1 MNGRSYLSNDYSA
14 LKYLTKSKFKQGLE
28 CPNKLTANFKSSA
41 KDIDFLSALADGG
54 FQAEELSRLHYK
66 GGTLIKESSYEISTD
81 KTNSLII
88 QGDCIIYE
96 AAFLYK
102 NLFVRTDILVKSG
115 NTIKVI
121 EVKAKSFDSSI
132 RDTFINNSGK
142 IRSEWRFYLFD
153 LAFQKYVVKKS
164 FPDYNVESYL
174 MLADKSKKSSI
185 DGLNQLFQI
194 SDNNTRTG
202 IEVKVNSI
210 NQIGDPIMQEVNLT
224 KLTDDII
231 ELSIHKM
238 HNLTF
243 NELLNNFTD
252 LYTNQKH
259 INWSDYNG
267 HVCKDC
273 WMQQYQIEDKDKLR
287 PNIYELWQFRN
298 HSKYLKSKIFF
309 FDQLNESEF
318 YEPFNNSLSVKNR
331 QWLQIQKRVKES
343 KNENVEHYLDSKN
356 LKEEMLQWKFPLHFI
371 DFETCTSALP
381 FTKGRHP
388 YEQIAFQYSH
398 HIIYADGRVEH
409 KSEYINAEPGVF
421 PNYDFVRQ
429 LKKDLEK
436 DFGSIFKY
444 ATHENSILNAIY
456 TQLLDSDE
464 YDKEELINFIKSI
477 TNNKQKNILLWK
489 GERDMIDMCELV
501 KKYFYDAYM
510 KGSNS
515 IKVVLPAVIKICS
528 FIKEKY
534 TKPIGEI
541 NLTSLNFSD
550 NHVWINEDCIDPY
563 DSLPPPNYSEVNK
576 PIGMIDK
583 LNNGGDALIAYAK
596 IQYVEMS
603 PNEREIIK
611 QSLLKYCELDTLAMV
626 MIYEFFASELKIHHF
641 SKN

>member
-1 MNGRSYLSNDYSA
+1 M
-14 LKYLTKSKFKQGLE
+14 KYLTKSKFKQGLE
-28 CPNKLTANFKSSA
+28 CPNKLSPNFKSSE

-54 FQAEELSRLHYK
+54 FQAEELARLHYK
-66 GGTLIKESSYEISTD
+66 DGTLIKESSSEKRLTTI

-88 QGDCIIYE
+88 QGDCVIYE
-96 AAFLYK
+96 AAFLYN

-121 EVKAKSFDSSI
+121 EVKAKSFDSTI

-164 FPDYNVESYL
+164 FPDYNIESYL

-210 NQIGDPIMQEVNLT
+210 NEIGAPIMQEVNLT

-273 WMQQYQIEDKDKLR
+273 WMQQYEIEDKDKLR

-309 FDQLNESEF
+309 LDQLNESEF

-343 KNENVEHYLDSKN
+343 KNENVEYYLDSKN

-464 YDKEELINFIKSI
+464 FDKEELINFIKSI

-501 KKYFYDAYM
+501 KKYFYDSYM

-563 DSLPPPNYSEVNK
+563 DSLPAPNYSEVNK

-626 MIYEFFASELKIHHF
+626 MIYEFFACEIKIHGF
-641 SKN
+641 SNQ